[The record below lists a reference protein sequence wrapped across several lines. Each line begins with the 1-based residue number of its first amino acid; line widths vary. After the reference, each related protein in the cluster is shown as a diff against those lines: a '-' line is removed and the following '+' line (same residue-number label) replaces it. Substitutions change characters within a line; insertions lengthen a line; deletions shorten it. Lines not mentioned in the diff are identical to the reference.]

1 MCARNRKQ
9 MTEAQI
15 AAVGL
20 RGGRE
25 PLELGNKTKYQC
37 EEAGEMFREFSC
49 MFLVLGF
56 FFFTLKD
63 KCFVCF
69 LAFVSSHF
77 QRRQQLPTAKGPW

>member
-1 MCARNRKQ
+1 

-49 MFLVLGF
+49 MFLVLGYF
-56 FFFTLKD
+56 FFHLK
-63 KCFVCF
+63 
-69 LAFVSSHF
+69 
-77 QRRQQLPTAKGPW
+77 RQMFRLFPPIFKDANNCRPPKVPREAKSTWLTSYQ